1 MSQILL
7 TDVRRKFL
15 DYFRS
20 HNHEIVES
28 SNLVPNNDPT
38 LMFTNSG
45 MVQFKNVFTGLE
57 KKNYKKATTSQKCV
71 RAGGKH
77 NDLDN
82 VGYTPRHHTFFEM
95 LGNFSFGDY
104 FKEQAIAHAW
114 NLLTK
119 DFELPKEKLLVTV
132 YHEDQDSY
140 NLWKKVA
147 GLSEDKIIKIST
159 SDNFWSMGDTGPCGP
174 CSEIF
179 YDHGDKLK
187 GGIPGS
193 HNQDGDRYIEI
204 WNLVFM
210 QFEQISKNKRINL
223 PKPSVDTGMG
233 LERMTA
239 VLQGTHD
246 NYNID
251 HFKKIIEASSD
262 ITKASINEKTIASH
276 RVIADHLRAS
286 SFLIAEG
293 ILPSNEGRGYVLRRI
308 MRRGMRHAH
317 TLGSKG
323 LVFCNLFDVLLNE
336 MKESY
341 PELNIRKDLIIETL
355 KNEEEKFS
363 SLLERGIKIL
373 NENLTKVKN
382 NTLPGIVAF
391 KLYDT
396 YGFPLDL
403 TADIL
408 RVKKIKVDTNSFE
421 KEMENSK
428 KLARANWKG
437 SGDKSVEEK
446 WFKVRNELKPT
457 EFLGYEFEKAEG
469 VVLKILKDNKFVE
482 KADTNDNVEIITNQT
497 PFYGESGGQ
506 VGDQGVIETSNCK
519 IKIEDTQKR
528 MGDLFV
534 HIGKIDKGSIKI
546 GDNVN
551 LSINVEKR
559 KNSKAYHSATHLLH
573 ESLRRTLGKHVT
585 QKGSLVSPERLRFDF
600 SHNKPIDKEEMNKI
614 NKVVNEIVESSTE
627 VQTRVMTPKE
637 ATKMGALALFGEKYG
652 EEVRVVFMGKEN
664 NGFFSTELCGGTHVN
679 NTKEVGKFKIISQ
692 SSIASGVRR
701 VEALRDKQLQ
711 EYEKYLKQDKSLKED
726 TLKNQINDIKNQLLK
741 LKIEPSYID
750 GFLKS
755 KEDKDLSEQF
765 KSLNKI
771 LETIKIK
778 NVLED
783 TNKNKVKDKKV
794 SNFTIRQQVLN
805 DFPPKELRKVI
816 DKGKKEIKSGVIIAC
831 SIHEDKIGVAVGVT
845 DNLIKDYDAVKLVK
859 EAAEILGGKGG
870 GGRKD
875 FAQAGGVKKDKIDEV
890 FKFLTQNIN

>member
-7 TDVRRKFL
+7 TDVRKKFL
-15 DYFRS
+15 NYFKKN
-20 HNHEIVES
+20 NHQIVES

-57 KKNYKKATTSQKCV
+57 KRPYKTATTSQKCV

-77 NDLDN
+77 NDLEN

-104 FKEQAIAHAW
+104 FKEQAIHHAW

-119 DFELPKEKLLVTV
+119 DYGLPKEKLSVTV
-132 YHEDQDSY
+132 FHEDDDAF
-140 NLWKKVA
+140 NLWKKIA
-147 GLSEDKIIKIST
+147 GLSENKIIKIAT

-187 GGIPGS
+187 GGPPGS
-193 HNQDGDRYIEI
+193 PNEDGDRFIEI

-210 QFEQISKNKRINL
+210 QYEQISKEKRINL

-246 NYNID
+246 NYKID
-251 HFKKIIEASSD
+251 HFQKIMAASSD
-262 ITKASINEKTIASH
+262 LTKNQINSNTIASH

-317 TLGSKG
+317 SLGSKDP
-323 LVFCNLFDVLLNE
+323 VFFKLFEVLLNE
-336 MKESY
+336 MKSSY
-341 PELNIRKDLIIETL
+341 PELINGKELIVETL

-363 SLLERGIKIL
+363 TLLERGMKIID
-373 NENLTKVKN
+373 ENLSKVQNK
-382 NTLPGIVAF
+382 TLPGLSAF

-408 RVKKIKVDTNSFE
+408 RGKNIKVDHVGFE
-421 KEMENSK
+421 KEMEKSK
-428 KLARANWKG
+428 ALARANWKG
-437 SGDKSVEEK
+437 SGDKTVEER
-446 WFKVRNELKPT
+446 WFKVREEINPT
-457 EFLGYEFEKAEG
+457 EFLGYEFDKAEG
-469 VVLKILKDNKFVE
+469 VIIRISKNGKFVD
-482 KADTNDNVEIITNQT
+482 KAETGDEIEVITNQT

-506 VGDQGVIETSNCK
+506 VGDQGYIFSSDSK
-519 IKIEDTQKR
+519 IKVNDTQKK

-534 HIGKIDKGSIKI
+534 HYGKIEKGSISI
-546 GDNVN
+546 GQHVN
-551 LSINVEKR
+551 LEIDILKR
-559 KNSKAYHSATHLLH
+559 NNSRANHSATHLLH

-600 SHNKPIDKEEMNKI
+600 SHNKPIEKEEMNKI
-614 NKVVNEIVESSTE
+614 NNIVNEIVSGSSN
-627 VQTRVMTPKE
+627 VQTRIMTPKE
-637 ATKMGALALFGEKYG
+637 AVSMGALALFGEKYG

-664 NGFFSTELCGGTHVN
+664 NGFFSTELCGGTHVK
-679 NTKEVGKFKIISQ
+679 NTKEVGKFKVISQ

-701 VEALRDKQLQ
+701 VEALRDKQL
-711 EYEKYLKQDKSLKED
+711 EAYEKMQKKDKSQKE
-726 TLKNQINDIKNQLLK
+726 TNIKSEIDFVKKELQK
-741 LKIEPSYID
+741 LKINPD
-750 GFLKS
+750 F
-755 KEDKDLSEQF
+755 KENLDLSENL
-765 KSLNKI
+765 KNLNKQI
-771 LETIKIK
+771 SKARIEIIKKDKSK
-778 NVLED
+778 NI
-783 TNKNKVKDKKV
+783 VKDKKIG
-794 SNFTIRQQVLN
+794 NILIREQILK

-816 DKGKKEIKSGVIIAC
+816 DEGKKDIKSGIII
-831 SIHEDKIGVAVGVT
+831 SISIFEDKVGLAIGVS
-845 DNLIKDYDAVKLVK
+845 KDLTSKYDAVVLAK
-859 EAAEILGGKGG
+859 AASVILGGKGG

-875 FAQAGGVKKDKIDEV
+875 FAQAGGVDKSKIEEAFKEISKKIS
-890 FKFLTQNIN
+890 